1 MLYVEF
7 HQLDAMLEYFKNKH
21 MGFVR
26 IGPAIKKVGDG
37 QEYRL
42 EGVAVMGRKGSL
54 RFVHK
59 KVFKRKVKFNAPNAY
74 EFYVAEMQG
83 MKERLRE
90 EGFRCG
96 GSAGMVCV

>member
-7 HQLDAMLEYFKNKH
+7 SKLDAMLAFFKNKG

-26 IGPAIKKVGDG
+26 IGPMIKKAADG
-37 QEYRL
+37 KEYRL
-42 EGVAVMGRKGSL
+42 EGVAVMGRKGNL

-59 KVFKRKVKFNAPNAY
+59 KAFKKKIKFAESGAY
-74 EFYVAEMQG
+74 ERYVSEMQW
-83 MKERLRE
+83 MKESLRAQ
-90 EGFRCG
+90 GFRCG

>member
-1 MLYVEF
+1 MLFVEF
-7 HQLDAMLEYFKNKH
+7 SELDGMLAYFKNKR

-26 IGPAIKKVGDG
+26 IGPAIKKVGEG

-42 EGVAVMGRKGSL
+42 EGVAVMGRKGNL

-59 KVFKRKVKFNAPNAY
+59 KAFRRNVKFNAPNAY
-74 EFYVAEMQG
+74 EFYVSEMQG